1 MKDTDVP
8 CERALRISEMLVS
21 TDVEVILIKDGDHRL
36 SEPQDLERL
45 CRTVAEVVERVA
57 KETA

>member
-1 MKDTDVP
+1 
-8 CERALRISEMLVS
+8 MLVS
-21 TDVEVILIKDGDHRL
+21 TDVEVILVKDGDHRL